1 MTKPKCKE
9 ALDLLDEYLRQ
20 ELTPEHMDR
29 ITDHLEKCRPC
40 FSQVAFQRSY
50 LLMIE
55 AKAKRQCCPD
65 GLRRRVLGALRT
77 PQQQHPQQ

>member
-1 MTKPKCKE
+1 MTKPQCQE

-20 ELTPEHMDR
+20 ELTPEHMAR

-40 FSQVAFQRSY
+40 FSQAEFQRSY

-55 AKAKRQCCPD
+55 A
-65 GLRRRVLGALRT
+65 
-77 PQQQHPQQ
+77 